1 MYRGLPPIGQL
12 RQLSDEDQL
21 SLIGSKRVNIK
32 ISGIKWHFT
41 NFDSARW
48 AKIETFIKL
57 EHSTRE
63 FPGTRQITFSN
74 LEGTLRKWF

>member
-12 RQLSDEDQL
+12 LPLSNEDQL
-21 SLIGSKRVNIK
+21 SLIGSRRVNLK
-32 ISGIKWHFT
+32 ISGIKWHF
-41 NFDSARW
+41 NDFDSSRW